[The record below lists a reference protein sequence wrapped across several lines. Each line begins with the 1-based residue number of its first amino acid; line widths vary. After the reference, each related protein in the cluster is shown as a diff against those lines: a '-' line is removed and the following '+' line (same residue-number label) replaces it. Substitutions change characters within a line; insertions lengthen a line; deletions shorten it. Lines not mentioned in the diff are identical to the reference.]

1 MSLVIITIY
10 GMRLYV
16 CHTVYVSAS
25 GNEGKHIRSISDF
38 LLWFHINYFSWWK

>member
-1 MSLVIITIY
+1 MSPVIITIY

-25 GNEGKHIRSISDF
+25 GKWR
-38 LLWFHINYFSWWK
+38 